1 MDTRVLVV
9 YATKYGATAGI
20 AEKIGQVILQAGLQT
35 DVLPTDSVND
45 LAPYK
50 AIVLGSAVYVGQWRK
65 EAVAFLENNEKT
77 MAKLPVWFFSSGPTG
92 EGDPVQL
99 MQGWR
104 FPEALQPIADRIR
117 PQDIALFHG
126 AVDLKKLNPLHKWM
140 VKKVESPVGDFRDW
154 DAITSWAT
162 AIADVLKEDVGI

>member
-20 AEKIGQVILQAGLQT
+20 AEKIGEVILQAGLQT

-104 FPEALQPIADRIR
+104 FPEALQPIADRVQPR
-117 PQDIALFHG
+117 DTAFFHG
-126 AVDLKKLNPLHKWM
+126 ALDMTKLSLAEKLLI
-140 VKKVESPVGDFRDW
+140 KGIKAPVGDFRDW
-154 DAITSWAT
+154 DAIASWAT
-162 AIADVLKEDVGI
+162 AIANALK